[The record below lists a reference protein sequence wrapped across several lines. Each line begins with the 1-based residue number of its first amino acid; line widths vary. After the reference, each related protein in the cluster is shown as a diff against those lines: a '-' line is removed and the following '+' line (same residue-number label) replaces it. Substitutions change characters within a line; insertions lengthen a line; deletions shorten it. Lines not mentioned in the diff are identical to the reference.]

1 MTKPVLTRQHA
12 ARLAIISTVIPL
24 LFVIACSA
32 ASQSGVGPSPRE
44 GAVGSGGQ
52 PGGAGMPIVGT
63 GGSSVSGQA
72 GGVGGAPGGSVVA
85 SSGGAS
91 ETGGTSTG
99 GRTGTAGVG
108 SGGTGAA
115 AGGMGTIGAG
125 GSSAGGGSAGGKG
138 TAGRAGASGGGNPAG
153 GGGGSGSAGTSYDPC
168 PPAPTDCKIMPFGD
182 SITDGYLAQRGGYRI
197 PLFQRAHQE
206 GKHLTFVGSAVNGPA
221 MVDGVPFPQHH
232 EGHSA
237 YTIDD
242 EPLPAPAHKG
252 ISPFVK
258 TSIPA
263 YHPDIVLLMIG
274 TNDVDNSI
282 DLPNVPTR
290 LGALIDSIIALDA
303 HTLIVVAQI
312 TPTMQDPLNA
322 RIQAYNAAIPAVV
335 KARADAGK
343 HVVLVDMYNAFV
355 SDGSYRSTL
364 MYDRLHPN
372 IAGFQKMADTWN
384 TVIHDLVN

>member
-1 MTKPVLTRQHA
+1 MA
-12 ARLAIISTVIPL
+12 
-24 LFVIACSA
+24 
-32 ASQSGVGPSPRE
+32 
-44 GAVGSGGQ
+44 GSG
-52 PGGAGMPIVGT
+52 A
-63 GGSSVSGQA
+63 A
-72 GGVGGAPGGSVVA
+72 
-85 SSGGAS
+85 
-91 ETGGTSTG
+91 
-99 GRTGTAGVG
+99 
-108 SGGTGAA
+108 GTGAA
-115 AGGMGTIGAG
+115 
-125 GSSAGGGSAGGKG
+125 GSS
-138 TAGRAGASGGGNPAG
+138 ASGGGS
-153 GGGGSGSAGTSYDPC
+153 SGTYDPC

-221 MVDGVPFPQHH
+221 TVDGVPFPQHH

-242 EPLPAPAHKG
+242 EPLPAPGHKG
-252 ISPFVK
+252 IAPFVQ

-290 LGALIDSIIALDA
+290 LGALVDSIIALDA

-322 RIQAYNAAIPAVV
+322 RIQTYNAAIPAVV

-343 HVVLVDMYNAFV
+343 HVALVDMYDAFV
-355 SDGSYRSTL
+355 SDPSYRSTL

-384 TVIHDLVN
+384 TVIHDLIH

>member
-1 MTKPVLTRQHA
+1 MTSLPRSRHCLVLVHFFSLFGVALATGCSSGSDASPESSTGGGA
-12 ARLAIISTVIPL
+12 AGSAGRFESAGSAGSALGGTPGSAGSGLAGDS
-24 LFVIACSA
+24 SA
-32 ASQSGVGPSPRE
+32 AS
-44 GAVGSGGQ
+44 GSGGSAGS
-52 PGGAGMPIVGT
+52 PTTAGAGT
-63 GGSSVSGQA
+63 
-72 GGVGGAPGGSVVA
+72 
-85 SSGGAS
+85 
-91 ETGGTSTG
+91 
-99 GRTGTAGVG
+99 TA
-108 SGGTGAA
+108 
-115 AGGMGTIGAG
+115 AG
-125 GSSAGGGSAGGKG
+125 GSSAGASSAGGAAGSAG
-138 TAGRAGASGGGNPAG
+138 AGSAGAASAGAASAGAG
-153 GGGGSGSAGTSYDPC
+153 GGSSATYNPC

-206 GKHLTFVGSAVNGPA
+206 GKHLTFVGSASNGPT
-221 MVDGVPFPQHH
+221 MVDGVAFPQHH

-237 YTIDD
+237 YTIND

-290 LGALIDSIIALDA
+290 LGALMDSVIALDA

-322 RIQAYNAAIPAVV
+322 RIQAYNAAIPALV
-335 KARADAGK
+335 KARAEAGK
-343 HVVLVDMYNAFV
+343 HVALVDMYGAFT
-355 SDGSYRSTL
+355 SDKAYKTTL
-364 MYDRLHPN
+364 LYDRLHPN

-384 TVIHDLVN
+384 TVIHDLIH

>member
-1 MTKPVLTRQHA
+1 
-12 ARLAIISTVIPL
+12 
-24 LFVIACSA
+24 
-32 ASQSGVGPSPRE
+32 
-44 GAVGSGGQ
+44 
-52 PGGAGMPIVGT
+52 
-63 GGSSVSGQA
+63 
-72 GGVGGAPGGSVVA
+72 
-85 SSGGAS
+85 
-91 ETGGTSTG
+91 
-99 GRTGTAGVG
+99 
-108 SGGTGAA
+108 
-115 AGGMGTIGAG
+115 
-125 GSSAGGGSAGGKG
+125 
-138 TAGRAGASGGGNPAG
+138 
-153 GGGGSGSAGTSYDPC
+153 
-168 PPAPTDCKIMPFGD
+168 MPFGD

-221 MVDGVPFPQHH
+221 TVDGVPFPQHH

-252 ISPFVK
+252 IAPFVM

-303 HTLIVVAQI
+303 HTLFVVAQI

-322 RIQAYNAAIPAVV
+322 RIETYNAAIPAVV
-335 KARADAGK
+335 KARTDAGK
-343 HVVLVDMYNAFV
+343 HVALVDMYNAFV
-355 SDGSYRSTL
+355 SDKSYRTTL

-384 TVIHDLVN
+384 TVIHDLIP

>member
-1 MTKPVLTRQHA
+1 
-12 ARLAIISTVIPL
+12 
-24 LFVIACSA
+24 
-32 ASQSGVGPSPRE
+32 
-44 GAVGSGGQ
+44 
-52 PGGAGMPIVGT
+52 
-63 GGSSVSGQA
+63 
-72 GGVGGAPGGSVVA
+72 
-85 SSGGAS
+85 
-91 ETGGTSTG
+91 
-99 GRTGTAGVG
+99 
-108 SGGTGAA
+108 
-115 AGGMGTIGAG
+115 
-125 GSSAGGGSAGGKG
+125 
-138 TAGRAGASGGGNPAG
+138 
-153 GGGGSGSAGTSYDPC
+153 
-168 PPAPTDCKIMPFGD
+168 MPFGD

-206 GKHLTFVGSAVNGPA
+206 GRHLTFVGSAVNGPA
-221 MVDGVPFPQHH
+221 TVDGVPFPQHH

-237 YTIDD
+237 YTIND

-312 TPTMQDPLNA
+312 TPTMQDPLNT
-322 RIQAYNAAIPAVV
+322 RIEAYNAAIPAVV

-343 HVVLVDMYNAFV
+343 HVALVDMYNAFV
-355 SDGSYRSTL
+355 SDKAYRSTL

-384 TVIHDLVN
+384 TVIHDLVP

>member
-1 MTKPVLTRQHA
+1 MVA
-12 ARLAIISTVIPL
+12 NGG
-24 LFVIACSA
+24 SA
-32 ASQSGVGPSPRE
+32 T
-44 GAVGSGGQ
+44 
-52 PGGAGMPIVGT
+52 GGAGLGGAGNAGT
-63 GGSSVSGQA
+63 GAAGSGTA
-72 GGVGGAPGGSVVA
+72 GASPGGS
-85 SSGGAS
+85 GQ
-91 ETGGTSTG
+91 GGT
-99 GRTGTAGVG
+99 
-108 SGGTGAA
+108 SGGTGANTAGAGGTAAA
-115 AGGMGTIGAG
+115 AGGTAAA
-125 GSSAGGGSAGGKG
+125 AGGG
-138 TAGRAGASGGGNPAG
+138 AGAPYN
-153 GGGGSGSAGTSYDPC
+153 PC
-168 PPAPTDCKIMPFGD
+168 PAAPADCKIMPFGD

-206 GKHLTFVGSAVNGPA
+206 GKHLTFVGSATNGPA

-242 EPLPAPAHKG
+242 EPLPTPAHKG

-263 YHPDIVLLMIG
+263 YRPDIVLLMIG

-312 TPTMQDPLNA
+312 TPTMQDPLNT
-322 RIQAYNAAIPAVV
+322 RIQSYNAAIPALIQS
-335 KARADAGK
+335 RAQAGK
-343 HVVLVDMYNAFV
+343 HVALVDMYSAFV
-355 SDGSYRSTL
+355 ADKSYRVTL

-384 TVIHDLVN
+384 TVIHDLIH